1 MKVTALIAIAVTAAS
16 LTTMQ
21 PIARAQ
27 ASSDSGAK
35 RVRANRQGF
44 DLDPKSAGQAG
55 PQMGAG
61 SRGGERSNVVLYA
74 PNLGLTYSLQPL
86 FQWKP
91 EGSGKVT
98 FQLFDADDNEV
109 FESDVTG
116 QSSFAYPQEAPPLKP
131 GETYRWTV
139 QGKALGMSEPPP
151 SAHVKVVAGADR
163 QQLDQQLKKIS
174 GQGKEQREQR
184 AQLFADNRLWYDAVG
199 EYSQLIAEY
208 PNDGKLYQERAAIYS
223 SVPQTKDLAAQDT
236 AKAGKP

>member
-1 MKVTALIAIAVTAAS
+1 MKLTVLIAIVVTAAS
-16 LTTMQ
+16 LGAQ
-21 PIARAQ
+21 PAASGQ

-61 SRGGERSNVVLYA
+61 SRGGERSTMVLYA

-91 EGSGKVT
+91 EGSGKLT

-116 QSSFAYPQEAPPLKP
+116 QSSFPYPQEAPALKP

-139 QGKALGMSEPPP
+139 QSKAIGMSEPPP
-151 SAHVKVVAGADR
+151 SAHVRVVSGEER
-163 QQLDQQLKKIS
+163 QKLEQQLSKIA
-174 GQGKEQREQR
+174 GQGKEHGEQR

-199 EYSQLIAEY
+199 AYTQLIAEN
-208 PNDGKLYQERAAIYS
+208 PTDAKLYQERAAIYS
-223 SVPQTKDLAAQDT
+223 SLPQTKELAAQDM
-236 AKAGKP
+236 AKAGK